1 MTLRVTLATY
11 DDDPPVGGQGVLV
24 RGMRPA
30 LLRRG
35 VDVRTVAGRGPNGIP
50 FPRRTRR
57 AMLDLSLRMSREP
70 QLLLEGGC
78 ELIHAM
84 GGPGGI
90 VLMRPFP
97 VPVVYTANHTYA
109 QAYRRTDPRRA
120 LTLVEARAYRRA
132 AAVMC
137 ISPSTADVVRRHGID
152 AKRVEVVLPGVEAD
166 RIGAAAA
173 GITREAGRLL
183 FVGRLEAAKRP
194 LDAVA
199 GMAALCARDPA
210 VHGVVIGEGS
220 LMPRVR
226 AAAAAVGDSR
236 ITILGAVGDEE
247 LAREYARASLVL
259 VPSAYEGLGLVA
271 LEAQVAGATVCGYDV
286 TGLRDAV
293 GEGGIVTPPG
303 DVGALAEAAWGLLR
317 DEPRRA
323 EMAARGREAVLRDH
337 SWDVAAQ
344 RIVEVYQMALT
355 GR

>member
-24 RGMRPA
+24 RGMRTA

-35 VDVRTVAGRGPNGIP
+35 VDIRTVAGRGPNGIA
-50 FPRRTRR
+50 FPRRTGR

-70 QLLLEGGC
+70 QLLLDGEC

-90 VLMRPFP
+90 VLIRAFP

-109 QAYRRTDPRRA
+109 QAYRRADPRRA
-120 LTLVEARAYRRA
+120 LSLVEARAYRRA

-137 ISPSTADVVRRHGID
+137 ISPSTADVVRRLGVD

-166 RIGAAAA
+166 RIDAAAA

-183 FVGRLEAAKRP
+183 FVGRLEAPKRP

-199 GMAALCARDPA
+199 AMAALCGRDPA
-210 VHGVVIGEGS
+210 VRGAVIGEGS

-226 AAAAAVGDSR
+226 TAAAAVSDAR
-236 ITILGAVGDEE
+236 ITILGAVDDDA

-271 LEAQVAGATVCGYDV
+271 LEAQVAGAAVCGYDV

-293 GEGGIVTPPG
+293 GSGGIVTPPG
-303 DVGALAEAAWGLLR
+303 DVGALVEAAWGLLC
-317 DEPRRA
+317 DEPLRA
-323 EMAARGREAVLRDH
+323 DKAARGRESVLREH
-337 SWDVAAQ
+337 SWEVAAE
-344 RIVEVYQMALT
+344 RIVEVYQAALAE
-355 GR
+355 R